1 MRQKSLEK
9 KAEEEAGNTGELHSG
24 VRIGSHPV
32 ALLRGRSPFRTTSGT
47 RSGSWTHRAKVL
59 KEMLTRRRL
68 LRITCLCP
76 ARHSSHSSRVS
87 GSSRDADAIVVAQPA
102 AGMRSLAGEGEQS
115 ICSWLL
121 TLMQVSAVE
130 AVRLPVAPGAL
141 PATLLL

>member
-1 MRQKSLEK
+1 MDSRSKGSQGNADTK
-9 KAEEEAGNTGELHSG
+9 KAAPDHMPL
-24 VRIGSHPV
+24 PCQ
-32 ALLRGRSPFRTTSGT
+32 ALLTLIPCKRQQQ
-47 RSGSWTHRAKVL
+47 
-59 KEMLTRRRL
+59 
-68 LRITCLCP
+68 
-76 ARHSSHSSRVS
+76 
-87 GSSRDADAIVVAQPA
+87 RDADAIVVAQPA